1 MNDSQRRLRAELAA
15 KLREWATMLETG
27 EFFEGGW
34 RQGQGPDLLEIRQ
47 PEAPG
52 VVLNDVY
59 SCSFVLL
66 RKPRD
71 PEAE

>member
-15 KLREWATMLETG
+15 KLREWATMLDGG

-34 RQGQGPDLLEIRQ
+34 RQGQGPDLLEIR
-47 PEAPG
+47 PPAAPG

-59 SCSFVLL
+59 LCSFVLL
-66 RKPRD
+66 REPRD

>member
-1 MNDSQRRLRAELAA
+1 MNDSQRRLRAELAT
-15 KLREWATMLETG
+15 KLREWAAMLETG
-27 EFFEGGW
+27 EFFKGGW
-34 RQGQGPDLLEIRQ
+34 RQGQGPDLLEIR
-47 PEAPG
+47 PPAAPSK
-52 VVLNDVY
+52 VLNDVY